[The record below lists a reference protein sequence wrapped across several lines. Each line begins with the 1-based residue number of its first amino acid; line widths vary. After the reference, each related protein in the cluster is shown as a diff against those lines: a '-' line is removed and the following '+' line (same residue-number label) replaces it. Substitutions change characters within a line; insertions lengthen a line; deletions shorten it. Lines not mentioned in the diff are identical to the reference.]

1 MMSEVKVS
9 TKGQIVIPK
18 DIRKKLG
25 LKPGDKVKI
34 EILEGKKAIMQPVTN
49 PPEEI
54 FIKVNDEVI
63 EGILKEVN
71 KQDDEKIRRLL
82 KNLGVKY

>member
-1 MMSEVKVS
+1 MSEVKVS

-18 DIRKKLG
+18 DIRRKMG

-34 EILEGKKAIMQPVTN
+34 ELLEGKKAIIQPLVN

-54 FIKVNDEVI
+54 FVKASDEII
-63 EGILKEVN
+63 EDTLREAD

-82 KNLGVKY
+82 RSLGIRD

>member
-1 MMSEVKVS
+1 
-9 TKGQIVIPK
+9 
-18 DIRKKLG
+18 

-34 EILEGKKAIMQPVTN
+34 ELLEGKKAIIQLLVN

-54 FIKVNDEVI
+54 FVKASDEIV
-63 EGILKEVN
+63 EDTLREAD

-82 KNLGVKY
+82 RSLGIRD

>member
-1 MMSEVKVS
+1 MSEVKVS

-18 DIRKKLG
+18 DIRRKMG

-34 EILEGKKAIMQPVTN
+34 ELLEGKKAIIQPLVN

-54 FIKVNDEVI
+54 FVKASDEIV
-63 EGILKEVN
+63 EDTLREAD

-82 KNLGVKY
+82 RSLGIRD

>member
-1 MMSEVKVS
+1 MSEVKLS

-18 DIRKKLG
+18 DIRKKMG

-34 EILEGKKAIMQPVTN
+34 ELLEGKKAIIQPLVS

-54 FIKVNDEVI
+54 FVRAADKIVENTLREADE
-63 EGILKEVN
+63 
-71 KQDDEKIRRLL
+71 QDDAKIRRLL
-82 KNLGVKY
+82 RDLGVRD

>member
-1 MMSEVKVS
+1 MSEVKLS

-18 DIRKKLG
+18 DIRKKMG

-34 EILEGKKAIMQPVTN
+34 ELLEGKKAIIQPLVN

-54 FIKVNDEVI
+54 FVRAADKIVENTLREADE
-63 EGILKEVN
+63 
-71 KQDDEKIRRLL
+71 QDDAKIRRLL
-82 KNLGVKY
+82 RDLGVRD

>member
-1 MMSEVKVS
+1 MSEAKVS

-18 DIRKKLG
+18 DVRRKMG

-34 EILEGKKAIMQPVTN
+34 EVLEGKKAIIQPLVN

-54 FIKVNDEVI
+54 FVKISDEIV
-63 EGILKEVN
+63 ENTLREAD
-71 KQDDEKIRRLL
+71 KQDDAKIRRLL
-82 KNLGVKY
+82 RSLGIRG

>member
-1 MMSEVKVS
+1 MSEVKVS

-18 DIRKKLG
+18 DIRRKMG

-34 EILEGKKAIMQPVTN
+34 ELLEGKKAIIQPLVN

-54 FIKVNDEVI
+54 FVKASDEII
-63 EGILKEVN
+63 EGTLREAD

-82 KNLGVKY
+82 RSLGIRD

>member
-1 MMSEVKVS
+1 MSEVKLS

-18 DIRKKLG
+18 DIRKKMG

-34 EILEGKKAIMQPVTN
+34 ELLEGKKAIIQPLVN

-54 FIKVNDEVI
+54 FVRAADKIVENTLREADEQ
-63 EGILKEVN
+63 G
-71 KQDDEKIRRLL
+71 DAKIRRLL
-82 KNLGVKY
+82 RDLGVRD

>member
-1 MMSEVKVS
+1 MSEVKLS

-18 DIRKKLG
+18 DIRKKMG

-34 EILEGKKAIMQPVTN
+34 ELLEGKKAIIQSLVN

-54 FIKVNDEVI
+54 FVRAADKIVENTLREADEQ
-63 EGILKEVN
+63 G
-71 KQDDEKIRRLL
+71 DAKIRRLL
-82 KNLGVKY
+82 RDLGVRD